1 MNPIQREA
9 AELPPAETPPAELQQ
24 SARHGIARDE
34 KLKRIV
40 KQHPQRDIA
49 KVESGEPAEM
59 PPKE

>member
-1 MNPIQREA
+1 MNPMQPEP
-9 AELPPAETPPAELQQ
+9 AEMPPAETPPAEVQQ
-24 SARHGIARDE
+24 SARCGIARDE

-40 KQHPQRDIA
+40 KQHPQRDIP